1 MLSFK
6 WSLKS
11 MLVAGVCLA
20 TFSAT
25 AYLCIP
31 TPIYSVYENLY
42 PDLYLMEESILTSS
56 DFLSMKQDEETYT
69 KALGRQKSGVLRPVP
84 GVKSEHNE
92 IITQMQQSAKDG
104 ANIISKSST
113 GIDGIDDLGDYS
125 SSKGQIRKKLTV
137 PAYAERGGKS
147 YTTAELNTIL
157 ENERTSVNNF
167 AAYAIGMG
175 AAETVNAAKVAAQ
188 SEPKVRAKQIA
199 KAETLAE
206 LYELMLGM
214 DRRIYERSLHA
225 SAVEATNAG
234 VEALQVLAGVSA
246 TSSGQ

>member
-1 MLSFK
+1 
-6 WSLKS
+6 

-20 TFSAT
+20 TFSAA

-31 TPIYSVYENLY
+31 TPIYSAYENQF
-42 PDLYLMEESILTSS
+42 PDLYLMEESIITSA
-56 DFLSMKQDEETYT
+56 DLLSMQQDEATYT
-69 KALGRQKSGVLRPVP
+69 AALGKQSGGLLRPVP
-84 GVKSEHNE
+84 GVKSKHNE
-92 IITQMQQSAKDG
+92 IITQMQEGAKEG
-104 ANIISKSST
+104 ASIIGNSSI
-113 GIDGIDDLGDYS
+113 GIDGIEDLGDYS
-125 SSKGQIRKKLTV
+125 SSKGQIRNELTV
-137 PAYAERGGKS
+137 RPYSERGGKN
-147 YTTAELNTIL
+147 YTTTELNTIL
-157 ENERTSVNNF
+157 GNERTAVNNY

-175 AAETVNAAKVAAQ
+175 AAENVNAAKVAAQ